1 MYEHK
6 RQPVAPLHVF
16 YWRMFRNFITAMIIL
31 IICLG
36 IGILGYHYT
45 DCVPWI
51 DSLHNASM
59 ILSGMG
65 PVVEL
70 KSVGGKLF
78 SSAYAIFSG
87 VAFITN
93 ISFLLAPLAH
103 RFFHKL
109 HMEQ

>member
-6 RQPVAPLHVF
+6 TQPVAPLHVF
-16 YWRMFRNFITAMIIL
+16 YGRIFRNFVWMTIIL
-31 IICLG
+31 ILCLG
-36 IGILGYHYT
+36 IGVIGYHFT
-45 DCVPWI
+45 DHVPWI
-51 DSLHNASM
+51 DSIHNASM

-70 KSVGGKLF
+70 KSVEGKLF

-87 VAFITN
+87 IAFITN
-93 ISFLLAPLAH
+93 ISFLLAPAVH

-109 HMEQ
+109 HVEQ